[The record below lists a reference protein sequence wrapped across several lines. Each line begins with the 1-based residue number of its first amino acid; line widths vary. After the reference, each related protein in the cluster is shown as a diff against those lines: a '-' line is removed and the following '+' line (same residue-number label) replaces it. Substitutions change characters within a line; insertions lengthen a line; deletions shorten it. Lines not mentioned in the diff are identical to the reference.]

1 MELFRKEAVESFS
14 SRSGMKNAVRAVS
27 IKTGVFTAL
36 LMLCAASF
44 AFWLFFGTIH
54 ETVTVNGAIWPAK
67 NNGDVYTVYGG
78 TLSKAVVSEGDT
90 VKAGDVLAVIPQ
102 EDILAAIEAGR
113 QNGISEAELQGLYD
127 EYDRRSM
134 IRSAV
139 DGAVT
144 YIADENAYMAE
155 GARVASVVPYDESG
169 NNRTLTAFIPSD
181 SSGFV
186 TLGMEVQVM
195 PDFAPRDE
203 YGYIRA
209 YISEI
214 SSYPVTGQSVRETS
228 GELLAGPLDDT
239 GSYVRIEITLIPD
252 MTAQSGLKWSDPSS
266 GSIDVA
272 MGTVCTADIV
282 VEECRPYEWLF

>member
-1 MELFRKEAVESFS
+1 MELFRKEAVENFS
-14 SRSGMKNAVRAVS
+14 SSSGMKSAVRAVS
-27 IKTGVFTAL
+27 VKTAVFTAL
-36 LMLCAASF
+36 LALCAAAF
-44 AFWLFFGTIH
+44 AFWLFLGTIY
-54 ETVTVNGAIWPAK
+54 ETVTVSGAIWPAQ

-102 EDILAAIEAGR
+102 EDILAAIETGR
-113 QNGISEAELQGLYD
+113 QNGISDAELQSLYD

-144 YIADENAYMAE
+144 YIADENSFMAE

-169 NNRTLTAFIPSD
+169 NNRMLTAFIPSD

-186 TLGMEVQVM
+186 TLGMDVQVM

-214 SSYPVTGQSVRETS
+214 APYPVTGQSVRETS

-239 GSYVRIEITLIPD
+239 RSYVRIEITLIPD
-252 MTAQSGLKWSDPSS
+252 MTAQSGLKWSNPSS

>member
-1 MELFRKEAVESFS
+1 
-14 SRSGMKNAVRAVS
+14 
-27 IKTGVFTAL
+27 
-36 LMLCAASF
+36 MLCAASF
-44 AFWLFFGTIH
+44 AFWLFFGTIY

-282 VEECRPYEWLF
+282 VEECRPYEWLL

>member
-1 MELFRKEAVESFS
+1 MEVFRKEAVESFS
-14 SRSGMKNAVRAVS
+14 SKSGIKSAVRAVS
-27 IKTGVFTAL
+27 IKPAVFTTL
-36 LMLCAASF
+36 LALCAMTF
-44 AFWLFFGTIH
+44 AFWLVFGTIY
-54 ETVTVNGAIWPAK
+54 ETVTVSGAIWPAK
-67 NNGDVYTVYGG
+67 NNGDVYAVYDG

-90 VKAGDVLAVIPQ
+90 VKAGDILAVIPQ
-102 EDILAAIEAGR
+102 EDILAAIETGQ
-113 QNGISEAELQGLYD
+113 QNGISDTELQRLYD
-127 EYDRRSM
+127 EYDSRSM

-144 YIADENAYMAE
+144 YIADENSYMTE
-155 GARVASVVPYDESG
+155 GAKVASVVPYDESG

-181 SSGFV
+181 SSGFI
-186 TLGMEVQVM
+186 TLGMDVQVM

-214 SSYPVTGQSVRETS
+214 ASYPVTGQNVRETS

-239 GSYVRIEITLIPD
+239 ESYIRIEITLIPD
-252 MTAQSGLKWSDPSS
+252 MAARSGLKWSNPSS

-282 VEECRPYEWLF
+282 IKECRPYEWLF

>member
-14 SRSGMKNAVRAVS
+14 SKSGIKCAFRAVR
-27 IKTGVFTAL
+27 IKTAVFTTL
-36 LMLCAASF
+36 LALCAMTF
-44 AFWLFFGTIH
+44 AFWLVFGTIY
-54 ETVTVNGAIWPAK
+54 ETVTVSGAIWPAK
-67 NNGDVYTVYGG
+67 NNGDVYAVYDG

-90 VKAGDVLAVIPQ
+90 VKAGDILAVIPQ
-102 EDILAAIEAGR
+102 EDILAAIETGQ
-113 QNGISEAELQGLYD
+113 QNGISDTELQRLYD
-127 EYDRRSM
+127 EYDSRSM

-144 YIADENAYMAE
+144 YIADENSYMTE
-155 GARVASVVPYDESG
+155 GAKVASVVPYDESG

-181 SSGFV
+181 SSGFI
-186 TLGMEVQVM
+186 TLGMDVQVM

-214 SSYPVTGQSVRETS
+214 ASYPVTGQNVRETS

-239 GSYVRIEITLIPD
+239 ESYIRIEITLIPD
-252 MTAQSGLKWSDPSS
+252 MAARSGLKWSNPSS

-282 VEECRPYEWLF
+282 IKECRPYEWLF

>member
-14 SRSGMKNAVRAVS
+14 SKSGIKSAVRAVS
-27 IKTGVFTAL
+27 IKTAVFTTL
-36 LMLCAASF
+36 LALCAMTF
-44 AFWLFFGTIH
+44 AFWLVFGTIY
-54 ETVTVNGAIWPAK
+54 ETVTVSGAIWPAK
-67 NNGDVYTVYGG
+67 NNGDVYAVYDG

-90 VKAGDVLAVIPQ
+90 VKAGDILAVIPQ
-102 EDILAAIEAGR
+102 EDILAAIETGQ
-113 QNGISEAELQGLYD
+113 QNGISDTELQRLYD
-127 EYDRRSM
+127 EYDSRSM

-144 YIADENAYMAE
+144 YIADENSYMTE
-155 GARVASVVPYDESG
+155 GAKVASVVPYDESG

-181 SSGFV
+181 SSGFI
-186 TLGMEVQVM
+186 TLGMDVQVM

-214 SSYPVTGQSVRETS
+214 ASYPVTGQNVRETS

-239 GSYVRIEITLIPD
+239 ESYIRIEITLIPD
-252 MTAQSGLKWSDPSS
+252 MAARSGLKWSNPSS

-282 VEECRPYEWLF
+282 IKECRPYEWLF

>member
-1 MELFRKEAVESFS
+1 MELFRKEAVESCS
-14 SRSGMKNAVRAVS
+14 SKSGIKSAVRAVS
-27 IKTGVFTAL
+27 IKTAVFTTL
-36 LMLCAASF
+36 LALCAMTF
-44 AFWLFFGTIH
+44 AFWLVFGTIY
-54 ETVTVNGAIWPAK
+54 ETVTVSGAIWPAK
-67 NNGDVYTVYGG
+67 NNGDVYAVYDG

-90 VKAGDVLAVIPQ
+90 VKAGDILAVIPQ
-102 EDILAAIEAGR
+102 EDILAAIETGQ
-113 QNGISEAELQGLYD
+113 QNGISDTELQRLYD
-127 EYDRRSM
+127 EYDSRSM

-144 YIADENAYMAE
+144 YIADENSYMTE
-155 GARVASVVPYDESG
+155 GAKVASVVPYDESG

-181 SSGFV
+181 SSGFI
-186 TLGMEVQVM
+186 TLGMDVQVM

-214 SSYPVTGQSVRETS
+214 ASYPVTGQNVRETS

-239 GSYVRIEITLIPD
+239 ESYIRIEITLIPD
-252 MTAQSGLKWSDPSS
+252 MAARSGLKWSNPSS

-272 MGTVCTADIV
+272 MGTVCTAVIV
-282 VEECRPYEWLF
+282 IKECRPYEWLF